1 MIYIWYFIILPII
14 YIICNIFYFIYKF
27 KFFPWKSLN
36 KTYIRYWVNFDNYHL
51 EDIKKI
57 FYNGNTPLAT
67 FLICHS
73 KEDTLFDA
81 INKANDYLRNIGSK
95 EEINTELIV
104 IALKQIYFNKSNN

>member
-36 KTYIRYWVNFDNYHL
+36 KTYIRYWVTFDNYRL
-51 EDIKKI
+51 QDIKKI

-67 FLICHS
+67 FLICYS

-81 INKANDYLRNIGSK
+81 IKIAEEYLRNISSK
-95 EEINTELIV
+95 ENVNTELIV
-104 IALKQIYFNKSNN
+104 VALKQIYYGKSK

>member
-27 KFFPWKSLN
+27 KFFSWKSLN
-36 KTYIRYWVNFDNYHL
+36 KTYIRYWVNFDNYRL
-51 EDIKKI
+51 QDIKQI

-67 FLICHS
+67 FLICYS

-81 INKANDYLRNIGSK
+81 IKIAEEYLRNIGSR
-95 EEINTELIV
+95 ENVNTELIV
-104 IALKQIYFNKSNN
+104 IALKQIYYGK

>member
-36 KTYIRYWVNFDNYHL
+36 KTYIRYWVNFNSYRL
-51 EDIKKI
+51 EDNKKI
-57 FYNGNTPLAT
+57 FYDANSPLAT
-67 FLICHS
+67 FLICYS

-81 INKANDYLRNIGSK
+81 IKIAEDYLHNIGSK
-95 EEINTELIV
+95 ETVNAELIV
-104 IALKQIYFNKSNN
+104 IALKRIYFNKSN

>member
-36 KTYIRYWVNFDNYHL
+36 KTYIRYWVTFSNYYL
-51 EDIKKI
+51 EDNKKI
-57 FYNGNTPLAT
+57 FYDGNTPLAT
-67 FLICHS
+67 FLICYS

-81 INKANDYLRNIGSK
+81 INKAEDYLKNIGNREK
-95 EEINTELIV
+95 VNAELII
-104 IALKQIYFNKSNN
+104 IALKQIYFNKSN

>member
-27 KFFPWKSLN
+27 KFFPWKSFN
-36 KTYIRYWVNFDNYHL
+36 KTYIECCKIFSNYRL
-51 EDIKKI
+51 EDIKPI

-67 FLICHS
+67 FLICYS

-81 INKANDYLRNIGSK
+81 IKIAEDYLRNIGSK
-95 EEINTELIV
+95 EKINAELIV
-104 IALKQIYFNKSNN
+104 ISLKKIYFGK